1 MTETPAVPTCVVAED
16 DPAVREFIT
25 RVLVRE
31 RFTVFGAGNGREA
44 ADFIAA
50 HHCDL
55 LVTDLAMP
63 ERDGIETIA
72 AARKQYP
79 HLKIL
84 VISGKFDANMLRVAK
99 TLGADASLAKP
110 FSADE
115 LMAAVRALV
124 YSVS

>member
-1 MTETPAVPTCVVAED
+1 MNQPPAVRTCVVAED
-16 DPAVREFIT
+16 DPGVREFIT
-25 RVLVRE
+25 RVLSRE
-31 RFTVFGAGNGREA
+31 HFTVFSAGNGREA

-50 HHCDL
+50 HRCDL

-72 AARKQYP
+72 AVRRQYP

-84 VISGKFDANMLRVAK
+84 AISGAFDANMLRVAK

-110 FSADE
+110 FSSDE
-115 LMAAVRALV
+115 LVAAVRALV
-124 YSVS
+124 